1 MAHKVHVYDTDAGSD
16 EEGWIR
22 PTRTVETPDP
32 EEAIRVARAELDQAG
47 SMMAVTVRP
56 DWRLCPDLATY
67 FRLTNA
73 VADWLEENPIEGAW
87 IGRLTEDPEH
97 WAGYGVSTP
106 EQLEKYLLLTDY
118 SELHK
123 EITGVRP
130 RGTGLTMQTPIEE
143 IEAAYDRLRGPVGAD
158 PVTSLDME
166 GP

>member
-1 MAHKVHVYDTDAGSD
+1 MAHKVHIYDMDAGSD
-16 EEGWIR
+16 EDGFIR
-22 PTRTVETPDP
+22 PSRTLEIPDP
-32 EEAIRVARAELDQAG
+32 EEAIRIARAELDRTG

-87 IGRLTEDPEH
+87 IGRLTEDPDH

-106 EQLEKYLLLTDY
+106 EELEKYLLLTDY

-143 IEAAYDRLRGPVGAD
+143 IEAAYDRLRPVPAERSGDGPD
-158 PVTSLDME
+158 PF
-166 GP
+166 